1 MAIVKG
7 KLEVNSIET
16 DKAVSEFHEQVIDT
30 VGDIDS
36 GANQTFRDDNF
47 FQMEPGR
54 CVCQSLSAIGYS
66 HLKTKVTSNT
76 VCVKSKWF
84 CLLFNKISSCKIICL
99 PCVVVIFYQTTTR
112 FYSRLKNETPSVIR
126 Y

>member
-16 DKAVSEFHEQVIDT
+16 DKPVSEFHEQVIDT
-30 VGDIDS
+30 VGDIDQ
-36 GANQTFRDDNF
+36 GANKTFRDDNF

-76 VCVKSKWF
+76 VCVKSK
-84 CLLFNKISSCKIICL
+84 
-99 PCVVVIFYQTTTR
+99 
-112 FYSRLKNETPSVIR
+112 
-126 Y
+126 

>member
-16 DKAVSEFHEQVIDT
+16 DKAVSEFHEQVNNT
-30 VGDIDS
+30 VGGIDS
-36 GANQTFRDDNF
+36 GANKTFRDDNF

-76 VCVKSKWF
+76 VCVKRKF
-84 CLLFNKISSCKIICL
+84 FFLLLTNFKL
-99 PCVVVIFYQTTTR
+99 
-112 FYSRLKNETPSVIR
+112 
-126 Y
+126 

>member
-16 DKAVSEFHEQVIDT
+16 DKAVSEFHEQVINT
-30 VGDIDS
+30 AGDIDS
-36 GANQTFRDDNF
+36 GANKTFRDDNF

-76 VCVKSKWF
+76 VCVKRK
-84 CLLFNKISSCKIICL
+84 LLFFLYI
-99 PCVVVIFYQTTTR
+99 Y
-112 FYSRLKNETPSVIR
+112 LKL
-126 Y
+126 